1 MRKLQHLT
9 TYKTYHSFLKENFK
23 IISISDLHFSSKVT
37 TNKLNAIYQNL
48 EQQQPDY
55 ILIVGDLIDSL
66 EVMKIKK
73 EKQRLMTFLSTLATL
88 APVLISKGNHDF
100 YSFNRKKEK
109 ASSLQIKSQEYFAEL
124 NRLSNIHV
132 LDNTFYE
139 DNKIYVAGF
148 TQTPDYYKTPRKKK
162 SISFGTPEN
171 KERLMEILKKNY
183 QLRKNLPKD
192 KICIAMIHSPI
203 YLKEI
208 EVEKQL
214 EEFDYILAGHMHH
227 GCVPPF
233 INEIWPSSRGFI
245 APNKMPFP
253 ENARNTMN
261 KRGDKLIVNG
271 ALVTF
276 QKCAK
281 WMQLFNFLFPV
292 EATALECTNDPTYN
306 TERVYQKSKYFRP
319 SK

>member
-9 TYKTYHSFLKENFK
+9 IYKTYHSTLKEDFK

-37 TNKLNAIYQNL
+37 ANKLNAIYQNL
-48 EQQQPDY
+48 EQQKPDY

-66 EVMKIKK
+66 EVMKIEN
-73 EKQRLMTFLSTLATL
+73 EKQRLVTFLSTLAKL
-88 APVLISKGNHDF
+88 SPVLISKGNHDF
-100 YSFNRKKEK
+100 YSFKRKKES
-109 ASSLQIKSQEYFAEL
+109 ARSLQIKSQEYFAEL
-124 NRLSNIHV
+124 NCLSNIHV
-132 LDNTFYE
+132 LDDDFYE
-139 DNKIYVAGF
+139 DNKVYVAGF

-162 SISFGTPEN
+162 STSYRITEN
-171 KERLMEILKKNY
+171 KERLIEILKNNY
-183 QLRKNLPKD
+183 QLLKNLPKD

-203 YLKEI
+203 YLKDI

-227 GCVPPF
+227 GCVPPL
-233 INEIWPSSRGFI
+233 INEIWTSSRGFI
-245 APNKMPFP
+245 APNKTLFP
-253 ENARNTMN
+253 KDARNTM
-261 KRGDKLIVNG
+261 KKKEDKLIVNG

-281 WMQLFNFLFPV
+281 WMQLFNFLFPI
-292 EATALECTNDPTYN
+292 EITAIEYTNDSTYN
-306 TERVYQKSKYFRP
+306 TELVYQKSKYSRS